1 MSCISEQCVL
11 QPSLIKTNSM
21 KTKLLLLLFV
31 FAAGFTQAQWSSDPA
46 VNNQITSLT
55 GDQTLP
61 KVVSAP
67 NGDTYI
73 SWFSNE
79 AGNYN
84 VRLQRFDANGNEM
97 WASGGILISDNTSM
111 SWITDYD
118 LSVDTDNCALVTF
131 MDIRNG
137 GNTDIFGY
145 RISPAGEFLWGDNGL
160 CLSGNPEDDFEPS
173 PKVTYTYDGY
183 SVFGWQRSLDVSTV
197 LIQKVAPNG
206 DKMWGDDGIELI
218 PPTGKNYERS
228 YLVPCLNSDVIMI
241 WIRVD
246 GSGMYAPRNIVAQ
259 RFDANG
265 LEVWS
270 EIVSI
275 STIGGISAWTEP
287 EVRSDGMGGATIAWH
302 AGAMIS
308 LGYAQHL
315 LPDGSTQFP
324 QNGIRVS
331 MMSGRNNFNPSAA
344 YQSATDEVFVFWKET
359 NSDQNQYGLYGQRIS
374 PTGERLWT
382 ENGKAIF
389 GLSSMVYDFIITTI
403 DGPDAIVTYE
413 KDYNTNTTIKAMKID
428 ENGDYVWDDE
438 NVFICSTASSK
449 THLDVGNFKN
459 GQIVLSW
466 GDGRTGDNEIFAQ
479 NIRSNGEL
487 GPGGPIPAQTI
498 NLSVGYQFASSY
510 IQADNPDMIE
520 VLSLILNDN
529 LDFVRDSEG
538 GMFRKIGPNWVNGI
552 GDWVGTEGYL
562 FKMFA
567 ADELTIEGN
576 FIDPSTPIALD
587 VGFQFVSYLPESSV
601 DALLAFAIIL
611 NDNLDFIRDS
621 EGGMLRKIGPNWV
634 NGIGNANPGEGYLV
648 KMFAEGELVYPAN
661 EFKTS
666 DKQNIKPTHFIFEGG
681 NAAEPVYTLYVSGL
695 EIGDEVAA
703 FDGNLLLG
711 STVIVSSDAFNNSLP
726 VFSMLN
732 DSEGYIAG
740 DAINL
745 KIWNNKK
752 STEIVNEFSFDN
764 SVEGAYT
771 GNVYPTG
778 DGKYSIVKFSNV
790 STNEKA
796 IISIYPNPANDIL
809 NIESDEN
816 IVDLKIYN
824 GYGQIV
830 FSSSSQNN
838 NLRINTSEFTAGVYF
853 IKIKTDREYIVKE
866 IAVY

>member
-1 MSCISEQCVL
+1 
-11 QPSLIKTNSM
+11 M
-21 KTKLLLLLFV
+21 KTKLFFFLLVLV
-31 FAAGFTQAQWSSDPA
+31 TGFSQAQWSSDPA
-46 VNNQITSLT
+46 ANNQITSLT

-61 KVVSAP
+61 KVATAP

-84 VRLQRFDANGNEM
+84 VRLQRFDVNGNEM

-118 LSVDTDNCALVTF
+118 LSVDTYNHALVTF

-137 GNTDIFGY
+137 SMTDIFGY
-145 RISPAGEFLWGDNGL
+145 RTSPEGEFVWGDNGI

-173 PKVTYTYDGY
+173 PQVTYTNDGY
-183 SVFGWQRSLDVSTV
+183 SVFAWQRSLDVSTV
-197 LIQKVAPNG
+197 LLQKVAPNG
-206 DKMWGDDGIELI
+206 DKLWGDNGIEMI
-218 PPTGKNYERS
+218 PPAGKNYERS
-228 YLVPCLNSDVIMI
+228 YLVPCMNSDVIMV

-265 LEVWS
+265 AEVWS

-315 LPDGSTQFP
+315 FPDGSTQFP
-324 QNGIRVS
+324 QNGVRVS
-331 MMSGRNNFNPSAA
+331 MMSGRNNFTPSAA
-344 YQSATDEVFVFWKET
+344 YQAATDEVFVFWKET

-403 DGPDAIVTYE
+403 DGADAIVTYE

-428 ENGDYVWDDE
+428 ENGDYVWNDE

-449 THLDVGNFKN
+449 THLDVGNFQN
-459 GQIVLSW
+459 GQIILSW
-466 GDGRTGDNEIFAQ
+466 GDGRTGDPEIFAQ
-479 NIRSNGEL
+479 NIRSDGLL
-487 GPGGPIPAQTI
+487 GPGGPIPVQTI
-498 NLSVGYQFASSY
+498 NLSVGYQFASSH

-520 VLSLILNDN
+520 VLSPILNDN

-567 ADELTIEGN
+567 ADELTIEGT
-576 FIDPSTPIALD
+576 FIDPSTPIALE
-587 VGFQFVSYLPESSV
+587 VGFQFVSYLPESSA
-601 DALLAFAIIL
+601 DALLAFASIL

-648 KMFAEGELVYPAN
+648 KMFAEGELIYPAN
-661 EFKTS
+661 ELKTS
-666 DKQNIKPTHFIFEGG
+666 DNPNINPSHFIFEGG
-681 NAAEPVYTLYVSGL
+681 NAAEPVYTLYLEGL
-695 EIGDEVAA
+695 EIGEEVAA
-703 FDGNLLLG
+703 YDGNIILG
-711 STVIVSSDAFNNSLP
+711 STVIVSENAFDNSLP
-726 VFSMLN
+726 VFSVLN
-732 DSEGYIAG
+732 DSKGYIAG

-745 KIWNNKK
+745 KIWKTKENI
-752 STEIVNEFSFDN
+752 EFINEFSFDN

-771 GNVYPTG
+771 GNVYPNG
-778 DGKYSIVKFSNV
+778 DGQYSLVKFSNA
-790 STNEKA
+790 SNEEKE
-796 IISIYPNPANDIL
+796 IVTIYPNPANEIL
-809 NIESDEN
+809 NIESNEK
-816 IVDLKIYN
+816 IIDLKIYN
-824 GYGQIV
+824 GFGQIV
-830 FSSSSQNN
+830 FSSSPQNN
-838 NLRINTSEFTAGVYF
+838 KFNINTSEFTSGVYF
-853 IKIKTDREYIVKE
+853 VKIKTNSENIVRE